1 MLNFIKPDPVTGEVI
16 SSSFARTYTKTQ
28 TELIR
33 DYRVAGQVV
42 DKLGLAGNPELQ
54 AEFAELPVER
64 RTDFRRWLAGSI
76 IAHTDAELVP
86 GTNILEISYR
96 SAEPEIARIVAD
108 ALRDAYVDSNLSA
121 RREEARRNAEWFEGQ
136 AAEARAK
143 LAEAEKTKAA
153 FEKANNIILQQDNN
167 DIDSLRLAAL
177 AGTSTPVTAAP
188 QPAMGG
194 ASRSEE
200 HTSELQSLMRNS
212 YAVFCLKNKT
222 KQTNYNQ

>member
-1 MLNFIKPDPVTGEVI
+1 MRI
-16 SSSFARTYTKTQ
+16 SDWSSDVCSSD
-28 TELIR
+28 L
-33 DYRVAGQVV
+33 
-42 DKLGLAGNPELQ
+42 
-54 AEFAELPVER
+54 
-64 RTDFRRWLAGSI
+64 

-194 ASRSEE
+194 ASPMSADLAQIDADRKS
-200 HTSELQSLMRNS
+200 TRLNS
-212 YAVFCLKNKT
+212 SH
-222 KQTNYNQ
+222 

>member
-1 MLNFIKPDPVTGEVI
+1 M
-16 SSSFARTYTKTQ
+16 
-28 TELIR
+28 
-33 DYRVAGQVV
+33 
-42 DKLGLAGNPELQ
+42 
-54 AEFAELPVER
+54 
-64 RTDFRRWLAGSI
+64 
-76 IAHTDAELVP
+76 
-86 GTNILEISYR
+86 NILEISYR

-153 FEKANNIILQQDNN
+153 FEQANNIILQQDNN

-188 QPAMGG
+188 QPARGG
-194 ASRSEE
+194 ASA
-200 HTSELQSLMRNS
+200 TSAREAKIDGARTP
-212 YAVFCLKNKT
+212 AAARRGPT
-222 KQTNYNQ
+222 PPHH

>member
-1 MLNFIKPDPVTGEVI
+1 MRISDWSSDVCSSDLVI

-86 GTNILEISYR
+86 GTNILEISY
-96 SAEPEIARIVAD
+96 S
-108 ALRDAYVDSNLSA
+108 SNRKS
-121 RREEARRNAEWFEGQ
+121 
-136 AAEARAK
+136 
-143 LAEAEKTKAA
+143 T
-153 FEKANNIILQQDNN
+153 
-167 DIDSLRLAAL
+167 RL
-177 AGTSTPVTAAP
+177 
-188 QPAMGG
+188 
-194 ASRSEE
+194 
-200 HTSELQSLMRNS
+200 NS
-212 YAVFCLKNKT
+212 SH
-222 KQTNYNQ
+222 

>member
-54 AEFAELPVER
+54 AEFAELPVEG

-86 GTNILEISYR
+86 GTNILEI
-96 SAEPEIARIVAD
+96 
-108 ALRDAYVDSNLSA
+108 
-121 RREEARRNAEWFEGQ
+121 
-136 AAEARAK
+136 
-143 LAEAEKTKAA
+143 
-153 FEKANNIILQQDNN
+153 
-167 DIDSLRLAAL
+167 
-177 AGTSTPVTAAP
+177 
-188 QPAMGG
+188 
-194 ASRSEE
+194 RSEE
-200 HTSELQSLMRNS
+200 PTSELQSLMRLS
-212 YAVFCLKNKT
+212 YAVFCL
-222 KQTNYNQ
+222 